1 MEQDLIK
8 IEEVG
13 AEVIYQQDRAAID
26 IQISTAKAYPRN
38 IKRAIENSI
47 AIVTMDKETA
57 STCTYAV
64 PRAGKAITGPSVHLA
79 KILAQNW
86 GNLRIET
93 KVVGIDARHITSQG
107 VCFDLEN
114 NIAIKV
120 EVKRSIMTSKGRM
133 TDDMITVTGN
143 AGNSIALR
151 NAVLSVIP
159 KAIVDK
165 VYGEAKSKITGDVS
179 DKTKLLARRKQVI
192 DGLKDTYSLT
202 EAEIIGAVGKASVDH
217 LTSDDLVVLIGIG
230 TAIKDG
236 DTDIDTAFRRT
247 KSHGDK
253 NEAQL
258 QRLIFKTEEEARAF
272 FVDEQG
278 FTTDSVVGKFLYSLA
293 KEKGFELIVTNKPP
307 QQTPE
312 EKKANMKAGANQ
324 SPTLM

>member
-1 MEQDLIK
+1 MEDLVK

-13 AEVIYQQDRAAID
+13 SEVIYQQDRAAID

-86 GNLRIET
+86 GNLRVEA
-93 KVVGIDARHITSQG
+93 KVVGIDAKQVTSQA

-114 NIAIKV
+114 NLAIKV
-120 EVKRSIMTSKGRM
+120 EVKRSIMTKTGRM
-133 TDDMITVTGN
+133 SDDMITVTGN

-159 KAIVDK
+159 KAVVDK
-165 VYGEAKSKITGDVS
+165 VYGEAKAKITGDVS

-192 DGLKDTYSLT
+192 DGLKDTYGLN
-202 EAEIIGAVGKASVDH
+202 EAEIIAAVGKASVDH

-236 DTDIDTAFRRT
+236 DTDVDTAFRKAPK
-247 KSHGDK
+247 KS
-253 NEAQL
+253 
-258 QRLIFKTEEEARAF
+258 
-272 FVDEQG
+272 
-278 FTTDSVVGKFLYSLA
+278 
-293 KEKGFELIVTNKPP
+293 
-307 QQTPE
+307 QQTGE
-312 EKKANMKAGANQ
+312 EKKENLKNNQ
-324 SPTLM
+324 NQAPTLL

>member
-1 MEQDLIK
+1 MEQDLVV

-86 GNLRIET
+86 GNLRVET
-93 KVVGIDARHITSQG
+93 KVVGIDARQVTSQA

-114 NIAIKV
+114 NLAIKV
-120 EVKRSIMTSKGRM
+120 EVKRSIMTKSGRM

-278 FTTDSVVGKFLYSLA
+278 FTADSVVGKFLYSLA